1 MIARRSL
8 GLLLLAGLLPAHAAD
23 LPAPAQ
29 PIVALNAALL
39 AAMRAGAATPFATR
53 AATLRP
59 VVERV
64 FDLPTILRNSVG
76 AARWSGFATAVQQ
89 ELMEAFTRFTVASWT
104 ANFDSFNGERFEV
117 RPELRQVGADSVV
130 QSNIVPTTGTPT
142 RLDYVMR
149 DTGGT
154 WKAVDVLVDGAI
166 SRVAT
171 QRSDFRSL
179 LSGGDAAPLIAML
192 QSKAV
197 ALATGGKS

>member
-76 AARWSGFATAVQQ
+76 AARWSGFAPAVQQ
-89 ELMEAFTRFTVASWT
+89 ELVEAFTRFTVASWT

>member
-76 AARWSGFATAVQQ
+76 AARWSGFAPAVQQ